1 MNIDP
6 QIRSV
11 GSLCRAAR
19 VHVFRIREESL
30 TASSGHPPVTGT
42 DLVGHIHGR
51 VGLSKLDSM
60 FVNDRYI
67 KAGSPPGAVSAPG
80 RETCD
85 YNTLFTRSERT

>member
-11 GSLCRAAR
+11 GSLRRAAR

-30 TASSGHPPVTGT
+30 TASSGHPPITGA

-51 VGLSKLDSM
+51 VGLSKLDSL
-60 FVNDRYI
+60 FANDCYI
-67 KAGSPPGAVSAPG
+67 KANSPPGAVSVLG

-85 YNTLFTRSERT
+85 YNRLFTRSERI